1 MNLRCLYLGKNMI
14 HQVMGLNSLT
24 QLETL
29 DLSEN
34 DIRQVEGLEQ
44 LTKLKFLSLSGAQKQ
59 PHIEFERQYRNCN
72 QLKYAIPWPFANQR
86 SCNSAWKSIH
96 VPLLFQTDWVTQ
108 LLFISKQCKPFKA
121 PKALLTSLYSS
132 AGCSHNSSTAILAC
146 NCFQL
151 HACNQKL
158 VVV

>member
-1 MNLRCLYLGKNMI
+1 MI

-34 DIRQVEGLEQ
+34 DIRQVEGLQQ
-44 LTKLKFLSLSGAQKQ
+44 LTKLKFLSLSGAQNQ
-59 PHIEFERQYRNCN
+59 PHIQ
-72 QLKYAIPWPFANQR
+72 QLSRRANLSVNTEIATNRSMQLNGPLQTKE

-96 VPLLFQTDWVTQ
+96 VPLLFQTDSVTQ
-108 LLFISKQCKPFKA
+108 LLFISKPFKA

-132 AGCSHNSSTAILAC
+132 AGCSHNSCTAVLAC

-151 HACNQKL
+151 HACNHKL